1 MLQQID
7 VRIAVVESKH
17 IAKEPSLK
25 GELETVVKYRTFSPY
40 NHASENALQ
49 METDRKYLLNSYEK
63 VVRNYD
69 EKLKQLC
76 DIFIEPL
83 QMIARDMF
91 DLSHKL
97 FKTKKQL
104 DETLQLIAITE
115 QTNECRLEAAEI
127 ASGNLNNSVSKS
139 TEKNE
144 LSSVKRIRTACKAA
158 KNQCFNFFGFNK
170 RMASRYERL
179 SRIGI
184 SLFDATFCKSY

>member
-1 MLQQID
+1 
-7 VRIAVVESKH
+7 
-17 IAKEPSLK
+17 
-25 GELETVVKYRTFSPY
+25 
-40 NHASENALQ
+40 

-144 LSSVKRIRTACKAA
+144 LSSVLKEFELHA
-158 KNQCFNFFGFNK
+158 KQQKIN
-170 RMASRYERL
+170 AS
-179 SRIGI
+179 I
-184 SLFDATFCKSY
+184 SLALTKEWLLDMND